1 MIPRCE
7 NLYSTMALRPTV
19 DTCTRI
25 YITDDLYRVYL
36 EIHLTF
42 RCWVQTSSNQE
53 NPKLSVYFMA
63 VFVPLGLSFR
73 AIKIS
78 WLKAYPETGAKW
90 EGKEK
95 NKIPVN
101 SEPDARLSI
110 HDMKMS
116 HYTSDNMI
124 FPPARLCIL
133 V

>member
-1 MIPRCE
+1 
-7 NLYSTMALRPTV
+7 
-19 DTCTRI
+19 
-25 YITDDLYRVYL
+25 
-36 EIHLTF
+36 
-42 RCWVQTSSNQE
+42 
-53 NPKLSVYFMA
+53 MA

-78 WLKAYPETGAKW
+78 WLKAYLETGAKW

-110 HDMKMS
+110 HDTKMS
-116 HYTSDNMI
+116 PYTSDNMI